1 METRRQINAE
11 KKERRKLRSISQ
23 LVNSQKKTIQALTNI
38 ISSGVWYL
46 PWAGPLKSLGEG
58 MNWKDFLTKRK
69 IQLPEQLL
77 KVSAGVSGLT
87 GYYYLLKPYFNGA
100 EPTLDDLSSYATLEL
115 CNMALYT
122 LSLLAAG
129 WEQAKK
135 VKNIK
140 NQLYSTLKNPKTIIK
155 KKSWKKE
162 PRENNNDDN
171 TQDQE

>member
-1 METRRQINAE
+1 MENRRKINTE
-11 KKERRKLRSISQ
+11 KKERRRLKSISQ
-23 LVNSQKKTIQALTNI
+23 LVYSQKNTIKALTNI
-38 ISSGVWYL
+38 ISSWVWYL
-46 PWAGPLKSLGEG
+46 PGAGPLKSLGEG
-58 MNWKDFLTKRK
+58 INWKDFLTKRT

-77 KVSAGVSGLT
+77 KVSAGLSWLT

-100 EPTLDDLSSYATLEL
+100 EPTLDDLSSYASLEI

-140 NQLYSTLKNPKTIIK
+140 HQIYNTLKNPKTIIK
-155 KKSWKKE
+155 KKIWNKE
-162 PRENNNDDN
+162 ENNSKMND
-171 TQDQE
+171 QK